1 MNTVMFEYWSIHK
14 ATGQEPRPK
23 EIAAHC
29 QVSIYSARSA
39 VARYRRGRVPV
50 RTSAGLAPKTVK
62 NVHRLLHRAFGDA
75 VAWRYLAANPAEHA
89 SLPRQRHR
97 RARTGATWTP
107 EQLAKWLDVAVAD
120 RDAALWVLAATT
132 GMRRSE
138 LAGAV
143 RDLIDLDAATLRKED
158 TWIVV
163 DGKAEV
169 SDGKTASSNHTIALD
184 PITVEHLS
192 RHLARLDDEKR
203 AFGSA
208 YRDHGRLFCHPDGRP
223 LHPDTITRRFNRLV
237 DKAGVPR
244 IRLHD
249 VRHTYATIAL
259 DSGVDIKIV
268 SERLG
273 HASMNVTAQIYTHK
287 STGRDADAARRIAEL
302 IFKRPE
308 SS

>member
-50 RTSAGLAPKTVK
+50 RSSAGLAPKTVK

-132 GMRRSE
+132 GNATVRTCGRRP
-138 LAGAV
+138 
-143 RDLIDLDAATLRKED
+143 R
-158 TWIVV
+158 
-163 DGKAEV
+163 
-169 SDGKTASSNHTIALD
+169 SDRPRRRHPEKG
-184 PITVEHLS
+184 
-192 RHLARLDDEKR
+192 RHLDCGRRQGRGLGRKDGQQQPHHRARSHHCR
-203 AFGSA
+203 ASQQA
-208 YRDHGRLFCHPDGRP
+208 
-223 LHPDTITRRFNRLV
+223 
-237 DKAGVPR
+237 
-244 IRLHD
+244 
-249 VRHTYATIAL
+249 
-259 DSGVDIKIV
+259 SGPV
-268 SERLG
+268 G
-273 HASMNVTAQIYTHK
+273 
-287 STGRDADAARRIAEL
+287 
-302 IFKRPE
+302 
-308 SS
+308 